1 MDLTI
6 IRILIDLIKTQNS
19 NVLAIL
25 LVIMLYN
32 TYRFTRYL
40 YEEIKKRDET
50 KVASYLE
57 KVLSEI
63 HQDPLRKRNN
73 KEEENDSNLLKEIT
87 EKILD
92 KIPSSH

>member
-6 IRILIDLIKTQNS
+6 IRILIDLFKTQNS

-40 YEEIKKRDET
+40 YEEIKKRDQ
-50 KVASYLE
+50 KILE
-57 KVLSEI
+57 L
-63 HQDPLRKRNN
+63 
-73 KEEENDSNLLKEIT
+73 EEKLKEI
-87 EKILD
+87 EEN
-92 KIPSSH
+92 